1 MKKLKKI
8 KKLPGIQLIKILTID
23 GREVMVKGKPKRMAK
38 NQVIEGR
45 RKDWKK
51 AYVTLKEG
59 HRLDII

>member
-1 MKKLKKI
+1 
-8 KKLPGIQLIKILTID
+8 
-23 GREVMVKGKPKRMAK
+23 MVKGKPKRMAK

-51 AYVTLKEG
+51 AYVTLREG